1 VGSPV
6 KFTREDTD
14 MKVLETDT
22 KFEGV
27 ADDQYEE

>member
-1 VGSPV
+1 MESPV

-14 MKVLETDT
+14 MKVLDTDT

-27 ADDQYEE
+27 AEDKYDE

>member
-1 VGSPV
+1 MESPV

-14 MKVLETDT
+14 MKVLDTDT

-27 ADDQYEE
+27 AED

>member
-1 VGSPV
+1 VESPV

-14 MKVLETDT
+14 MKVLDTDT

-27 ADDQYEE
+27 AED